1 MIIFY
6 DSSRTLN
13 DQSVTLLRS
22 MNEPP
27 EKGVV
32 LKVHPLGSSVP
43 SSSSTTIPRPP
54 SLSQWW
60 VESSHE
66 LHDPT
71 RKDSHVIS
79 RTFTLASNLHST
91 ADHVHPFPLL
101 SRRISAREVQW
112 ALPSSKTLPVQYR
125 GSRSKAVPRMFR
137 YSGDGAAKHYDEVT
151 AQATDESSGGACL
164 DKAHSPKRGPSCIVS
179 TPQDM
184 EVTEGKCASDSERN
198 SGNSDS
204 HWRRKRQR
212 DNPSKNLDNERVTQA
227 TNRGVDMDSLL
238 DPSGGSAQVS
248 LNSLFDDFDLE
259 PIKDLC
265 FLHDDLE
272 AISSIQELF
281 ENDNLG
287 ILPMQDDN
295 YPSKRA
301 GEKCTPVATSPS
313 TSEFSIQGPTAFNL
327 ATKEIDPSHS
337 GKTNATL
344 SSEPIHKPSRDVT
357 RNKSIM
363 CSSSIPA
370 TSTVTKFEPD
380 DLISKADRQRA
391 KMLGGELIEKVV
403 KTPFTLVTSFRDGVE
418 KILQVIA
425 QIKVVDATPLREC
438 ISKYMDDVDRYSSLY
453 HALSQGIAPED
464 KEWML
469 TDARHRLTLAL
480 NLEAIKIDQKVA
492 IKVNL
497 DKALAR
503 EIELK
508 KELESL
514 SMQKVEFTASST
526 LCDAE
531 LAQQQVIISQIK
543 GEVSK
548 IEATPT
554 LEAFDNAKLRELQ
567 ELLETSKEELRHL
580 DWIG

>member
-1 MIIFY
+1 
-6 DSSRTLN
+6 
-13 DQSVTLLRS
+13 
-22 MNEPP
+22 
-27 EKGVV
+27 
-32 LKVHPLGSSVP
+32 
-43 SSSSTTIPRPP
+43 
-54 SLSQWW
+54 
-60 VESSHE
+60 
-66 LHDPT
+66 
-71 RKDSHVIS
+71 
-79 RTFTLASNLHST
+79 
-91 ADHVHPFPLL
+91 
-101 SRRISAREVQW
+101 
-112 ALPSSKTLPVQYR
+112 
-125 GSRSKAVPRMFR
+125 
-137 YSGDGAAKHYDEVT
+137 
-151 AQATDESSGGACL
+151 
-164 DKAHSPKRGPSCIVS
+164 
-179 TPQDM
+179 
-184 EVTEGKCASDSERN
+184 
-198 SGNSDS
+198 
-204 HWRRKRQR
+204 
-212 DNPSKNLDNERVTQA
+212 
-227 TNRGVDMDSLL
+227 MDSLP
-238 DPSGGSAQVS
+238 DPFSGSAQVS

-259 PIKDLC
+259 PMKDLC

-287 ILPMQDDN
+287 IFPMQDDN
-295 YPSKRA
+295 YPSKRV
-301 GEKCTPVATSPS
+301 GEKCTPAATCPS
-313 TSEFSIQGPTAFNL
+313 TSEFSIQGPSAFDL

-337 GKTNATL
+337 GKTNTTL
-344 SSEPIHKPSRDVT
+344 SSDPIHKPSRDVT

-370 TSTVTKFEPD
+370 TSIVTKFEPD

-403 KTPFTLVTSFRDGVE
+403 KRLKTPFTLMTSFRNGVE

-425 QIKVVDATPLREC
+425 KIKVVDATPLREH
-438 ISKYMDDVDRYSSLY
+438 ISKYMDDVDRYSSFH

-464 KEWML
+464 KERKL

-480 NLEAIKIDQKVA
+480 DSEAIKINQKVA

-508 KELESL
+508 KELESF
-514 SMQKVEFTASST
+514 SMQKAEFTVSST

-548 IEATPT
+548 IEATLT
-554 LEAFDNAKLRELQ
+554 LEAFDDAKLRELQ
-567 ELLETSKEELRHL
+567 GLLETSKEELRHL